1 MSALCIT
8 MEAGEPT
15 TAWGR
20 RSYPCVISPG
30 HPCQCSG
37 MAGSAPVVWILM
49 VFRSW
54 EISTPGVFRKC
65 GMDRF
70 CPGLETTLESS
81 TTVSIRSVSPAIG
94 YAGVRMAP
102 DRSYQFEIEVI
113 EESGEVTSPHPAR
126 FGRARKRARPSAR
139 RRRRLPSTCWAP
151 AAAPFLNSSKAAR
164 GFGGQMSPHPP
175 SFSASF
181 GTHLNATW
189 YKRDVGR
196 GNGCVIR
203 QPPQSAG

>member
-1 MSALCIT
+1 
-8 MEAGEPT
+8 
-15 TAWGR
+15 
-20 RSYPCVISPG
+20 
-30 HPCQCSG
+30 
-37 MAGSAPVVWILM
+37 
-49 VFRSW
+49 
-54 EISTPGVFRKC
+54 
-65 GMDRF
+65 
-70 CPGLETTLESS
+70 LESS

-102 DRSYQFEIEVI
+102 DRSYQFKIEVI

-151 AAAPFLNSSKAAR
+151 AAALFLNSRIMVRAWRAAR

-181 GTHLNATW
+181 GTHLNAAC
-189 YKRDVGR
+189 YQPGSCENSSRNRRIHSSLKRTAPRRENAPGIIA
-196 GNGCVIR
+196 NQQKIE
-203 QPPQSAG
+203 